1 MSFTFKPAVR
11 ERTPLLIGIAGP
23 TGSGKTLSALL
34 MAIGLCKDDGVPAVI
49 DTEMGRALHYAD
61 DYTFD
66 HAHLD
71 APYTPDR
78 YGEAILAAAK
88 DHPVVMI
95 DTWSHEHFEVL
106 DWHDRELDRLAGEN
120 QGKRKAMN
128 MLAWQPGKS
137 SHKKLMRHNIIRCPA
152 HLIFCIRAE
161 PKIKMVKDSDGK
173 TQVVDMGFQPLC
185 DAQFMYEMTL
195 SLMMNPDLGP
205 KEPPPGTFV
214 PIKLQAQHREFFPPD
229 RKIDQACGLALAQW
243 ANGGAKPKRAAPT
256 DTLEADAEAAAKQG
270 TDAFRALWKGLEREE
285 RDKLRPRLKE
295 FQSAGEDADAGDP
308 DDEPFGLPQDD
319 DATIGAEL
327 YKVFDPDG
335 NKVAGY
341 PTDDAFM
348 TAIEQHILDATAQ
361 QAMFKANVGTITAV
375 GNANKAHA
383 KAAMELQEMYG

>member
-1 MSFTFKPAVR
+1 MPFTFKPAVR
-11 ERTPLLIGIAGP
+11 ERTPLLLATAGP
-23 TGSGKTLSALL
+23 SGSGKTLSALL
-34 MAIGLCKDDGVPAVI
+34 MALGICEKEGGKPALI

-61 DYTFD
+61 EYDFD
-66 HAHLD
+66 HARLD
-71 APYTPDR
+71 EHTPGDYTA
-78 YGEAILAAAK
+78 AIVAAEKAK
-88 DHPVVMI
+88 YPAIIVDSGSHVH
-95 DTWSHEHFEVL
+95 WSVL
-106 DWHDRELDRLAGEN
+106 DWHDRELLRLAGEDF
-120 QGKRKAMN
+120 GKRKAMN
-128 MLAWQPGKS
+128 MLAWSTPKQSYKKMMRHATLACS
-137 SHKKLMRHNIIRCPA
+137 SH
-152 HLIFCIRAE
+152 LIWCLRAE
-161 PKIKMVKDSDGK
+161 PKVKMVKDSEGK
-173 TQVVDMGFQPLC
+173 TQVVDIGFQPIC
-185 DAQFMYEMTL
+185 DSQFMFEMTA
-195 SLMMNPDLGP
+195 SFLMSAED
-205 KEPPPGTFV
+205 PGMFT
-214 PIKLQAQHREFFPPD
+214 PIKLQAQHQDCFPKG
-229 RKIDQACGLALAQW
+229 RKIDQASGMALATW
-243 ANGGAKPKRAAPT
+243 ANGGAKPKRAAST

-348 TAIEQHILDATAQ
+348 TAIEKHILDATAQ